1 MTKIETLR
9 AIQRYG
15 QYESFVANVICC
27 NHRFPARKLAGM
39 LNLLSTGHTVTIGAD
54 IDVLLIDGYA
64 KDWRYLEYGARVS
77 WPTPEEDKSEQ
88 FV

>member
-1 MTKIETLR
+1 
-9 AIQRYG
+9 
-15 QYESFVANVICC
+15 
-27 NHRFPARKLAGM
+27 M
-39 LNLLSTGHTVTIGAD
+39 LNLLSTGHSVTIGAD

-77 WPTPEEDKSEQ
+77 WPTPEEDEPEH